1 MSRSLIITGFW
12 YSGQEWCEPI
22 NAWYIQGMLFRPP
35 HLGQR
40 VQEGGAWHDRASRG
54 RPGAGGQLVGD
65 GGLHVEGGAG
75 MERQVQEGS
84 RGRWVLAA
92 NE

>member
-54 RPGAGGQLVGD
+54 RPGAEGQLV
-65 GGLHVEGGAG
+65 VMEGCTWKVVQGWRG
-75 MERQVQEGS
+75 RFKRVQEGGGS
-84 RGRWVLAA
+84 
-92 NE
+92 

>member
-54 RPGAGGQLVGD
+54 RPGAGGQLV
-65 GGLHVEGGAG
+65 VMEGCTWKVVQGWRG
-75 MERQVQEGS
+75 RFKRVQEGGGS
-84 RGRWVLAA
+84 
-92 NE
+92 